1 MQARVKQMD
10 LNTITIILAI
20 ITIVPTVGGLML
32 QARREKKQAEMDDR
46 KAKIQEET
54 DRVNAAAGAASVA
67 SVASS
72 NVIITLQGEVE
83 RLNKRLAELELSII
97 DKTTRIGEL
106 MLAKIDRDAEVATM
120 KYKMETM
127 QLKLNAILPEEVAKP
142 RKKKE
147 DTVPIQLKKTLLSLD
162 EQKTKVTQETS
173 LEIEKLKNNSISNGI
188 GE

>member
-1 MQARVKQMD
+1 MD

-32 QARREKKQAEMDDR
+32 QARREKKQAEMDER
-46 KAKIQEET
+46 KAKAQEET
-54 DRVNAAAGAASVA
+54 DRANAAAGAASVA

-72 NVIITLQGEVE
+72 NIIITLQGEVD
-83 RLNKRLAELELSII
+83 RLNKRLAELELAVI

-106 MLAKIDRDAEVATM
+106 MLAKIDGEAEVATM
-120 KYKMETM
+120 KYKMDTM
-127 QLKLNAILPEEVAKP
+127 QLKLNAILPEESVKP

-147 DTVPIQLKKTLLSLD
+147 DIQLKQTLLSL
-162 EQKTKVTQETS
+162 EEKKTKIAQETS
-173 LEIEKLKNNSISNGI
+173 LEIEKLKNNSITNGI

>member
-1 MQARVKQMD
+1 MD

-32 QARREKKQAEMDDR
+32 QARREKKQAEMDER
-46 KAKIQEET
+46 KAKAQEET
-54 DRVNAAAGAASVA
+54 DKINAAAGAASVA

-72 NVIITLQGEVE
+72 NIIVTLQGEVD
-83 RLNKRLAELELSII
+83 RLNKRLAELEIAVI

-106 MLAKIDRDAEVATM
+106 MLAKIDGEAEVASM

-127 QLKLNAILPEEVAKP
+127 QSKLNSILPEEVAKP
-142 RKKKE
+142 RRKKE
-147 DTVPIQLKKTLLSLD
+147 DIQLKQTLLSL
-162 EQKTKVTQETS
+162 EEKKTKIAQETS
-173 LEIEKLKNNSISNGI
+173 LEIEKLKNNSIANGI

>member
-1 MQARVKQMD
+1 MD

-32 QARREKKQAEMDDR
+32 QARREKKQAEMDER
-46 KAKIQEET
+46 KAMAQEET
-54 DRVNAAAGAASVA
+54 DRANAAAGAVSVA
-67 SVASS
+67 SIASS
-72 NVIITLQGEVE
+72 NIIITLQGEVD
-83 RLNKRLAELELSII
+83 RLNKRLAELELSVI
-97 DKTTRIGEL
+97 DKTTRIGAL
-106 MLAKIDRDAEVATM
+106 MLAKVDSDAEVATM

-147 DTVPIQLKKTLLSLD
+147 EVQLKQTLISL
-162 EQKTKVTQETS
+162 EEKKTKIAHETS